1 MMNFVDRM
9 IKKLESDTVVSERT
23 RAELLERLQELYYLQ
38 GKTQKVMESEAKRL
52 PYPHLRAEAE
62 RLALEEKKYQQTTA
76 ELIRKAG
83 GKEDGSALQAF
94 EANSEGQFSQILR
107 TENQLE
113 DKFIE
118 YANWAEEK
126 GFRHEARVLRE
137 LKEAHYNCVE
147 KIERLIMRTNG
158 AM

>member
-1 MMNFVDRM
+1 MNFVDRM
-9 IKKLESDTVVSERT
+9 IEKLDVGTTVKET
-23 RAELLERLQELYYLQ
+23 DRAELQKKLQELYVLQ
-38 GKTQKVMESEAKRL
+38 GKAQKAIESEARRL
-52 PYPHLRAEAE
+52 PYVHLRAEAE
-62 RLALEEKKYQQTTA
+62 ALAQEEKRHQETTS
-76 ELIRKAG
+76 ELIRNAG
-83 GKEDGSALQAF
+83 GKEDDSALQAY
-94 EANSEGQFSQILR
+94 EPASEGEFSEILR
-107 TENQLE
+107 IENQLE